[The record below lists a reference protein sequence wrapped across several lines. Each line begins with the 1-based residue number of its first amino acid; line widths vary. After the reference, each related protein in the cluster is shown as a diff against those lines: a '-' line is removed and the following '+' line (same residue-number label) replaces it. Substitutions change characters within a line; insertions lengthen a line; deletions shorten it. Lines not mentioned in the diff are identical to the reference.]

1 MLKINQLKYSYKN
14 QKFDFSI
21 NINKGNILGI
31 VGPSGSG
38 KSTFLAL
45 LAGLIEPN
53 SGEIIYNNQNITK
66 KNINERPFKII
77 FQNNNLFNHLTVQQ
91 NIGIGI
97 KTNLK
102 FAKKE
107 IDKIQ
112 QQAELFGI
120 KTLVDKYP
128 PQLSGGEI
136 QRTAL
141 ARIMLQSQPILLLDE
156 PFTGLDPTLRQELYD
171 KLLKLKEINKMT
183 LLLVTHYPEDC
194 LKIAD
199 KVALISDG
207 IIKEDKSTKDFFSK
221 PYSKSINEYLGK
233 LKIN

>member
-21 NINKGNILGI
+21 NVNIGNILGI

-53 SGEIIYNNQNITK
+53 SGEIIYNNQNITNN
-66 KNINERPFKII
+66 NIEERPFKII

-183 LLLVTHYPEDC
+183 LLFVTHYPEDC

-207 IIKEDKSTKDFFSK
+207 IIKEDKSTVDFFSK
-221 PYSKSINEYLGK
+221 PNSKSIKEYLGK
-233 LKIN
+233 LEIN